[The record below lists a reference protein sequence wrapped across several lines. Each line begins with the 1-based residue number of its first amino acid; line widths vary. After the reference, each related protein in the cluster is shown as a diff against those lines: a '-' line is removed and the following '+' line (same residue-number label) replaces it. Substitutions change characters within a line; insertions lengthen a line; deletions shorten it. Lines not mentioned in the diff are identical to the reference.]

1 MGSEQEQGC
10 LHSGHSCVSAWLL
23 VSHSKGPE
31 CAFYIYY
38 ICYVFFIYIYI
49 CIIKE
54 FDVSSNDWCIRKT
67 QDNYPHSTFQ
77 FSVKGLLLELL
88 ELL

>member
-1 MGSEQEQGC
+1 MSRSRAVSTLDTRVSLHGSWFLTQKVQNV
-10 LHSGHSCVSAWLL
+10 H
-23 VSHSKGPE
+23 
-31 CAFYIYY
+31 FIYIT
-38 ICYVFFIYIYI
+38 YVMYFLYIYI